1 MIYVTGDCHAKFNR
15 FSTENFPEQKSMS
28 RDDYVIVCG
37 DFGIW
42 HDTPEERW
50 WFDWFEQKTFTTLF
64 VDGNHENFDRLY
76 SNEFPRVNFHGGK
89 AHRIRENLY
98 HLMRG
103 YVFELDGQKIF
114 AFGGARSHD
123 IEDGIIDR
131 KHYKSDRAFED
142 AIIASRIC
150 GMRCRANHVS
160 WWKQEMPS
168 KREMDRGI
176 ANLSKVQNEVDFII
190 SHCCPQEI
198 ANVNGFFGADSL
210 TNYFDEI
217 AKQTEFKRWYF
228 GHYHDNR
235 VTYSKYVMLYD
246 RMERI
251 V

>member
-1 MIYVTGDCHAKFNR
+1 MIYVTGDCHARFKR
-15 FSTENFPEQKSMS
+15 FSTKNFPEQKDMT
-28 RDDYVIVCG
+28 REDYVIVCG

-50 WFDWFEQKTFTTLF
+50 WLDWLEQKRFTILF

-76 SNEFPRVNFHGGK
+76 SKEFPRVNFHDGK

-103 YVFELDGQKIF
+103 YVFDLEGKKFF
-114 AFGGARSHD
+114 AFGGAQSHD
-123 IEDGIIDR
+123 IDDGILDR
-131 KHYKSDRAFED
+131 CNFNSDHEFNQTVRVYNMF
-142 AIIASRIC
+142 
-150 GMRCRANHVS
+150 GMRYRINHVS
-160 WWKQEMPS
+160 WWKQELPT
-168 KREMDRGI
+168 KRELDRGI
-176 ANLSKVQNEVDFII
+176 RNLSKVHNEVDFII

-198 ANVNGFFGADSL
+198 ASANGFFGADKL

-217 AKQTEFKRWYF
+217 AERTKFDRWYF

-235 VTYSKYVMLYD
+235 VTYSKFVMLYD